1 MKGFNCG
8 IQFGFKHGIQLIQVP
23 FQKKKKYTWN
33 TSLIP
38 HLKAHFAF

>member
-1 MKGFNCG
+1 MKGFNYG

-23 FQKKKKYTWN
+23 FQKKKYTWN